1 MGDLHEADDFF
12 QKYIGEGIQKE
23 RENADGKEGNING
36 LLHER
41 GVLLSVAD
49 GEVDAAPH
57 READQDG
64 GEEDHERVGA
74 PDRGERCFAEE
85 ASDDECV
92 DDIVE
97 LLENIAGH
105 EGQRKKQ
112 YLFRDAALG
121 EVEIFGHGDS
131 LKYRIS
137 LWGGGPFDWE

>member
-1 MGDLHEADDFF
+1 MA
-12 QKYIGEGIQKE
+12 
-23 RENADGKEGNING
+23 
-36 LLHER
+36 
-41 GVLLSVAD
+41 VAD

-64 GEEDHERVGA
+64 GDEDHERVGT
-74 PDRGERCFAEE
+74 PDSGERCFAEE
-85 ASDDECV
+85 SSDDERI

-121 EVEIFGHGDS
+121 KIEIFCHEGS
-131 LKYRIS
+131 LGNRDLEALSGKV
-137 LWGGGPFDWE
+137 

>member
-1 MGDLHEADDFF
+1 M
-12 QKYIGEGIQKE
+12 
-23 RENADGKEGNING
+23 
-36 LLHER
+36 
-41 GVLLSVAD
+41 AD

-74 PDRGERCFAEE
+74 PDSGERGFAEE
-85 ASDDECV
+85 SSDDQCI

-121 EVEIFGHGDS
+121 KIEIFCHEGS
-131 LKYRIS
+131 LENRDLEALSGKV
-137 LWGGGPFDWE
+137 